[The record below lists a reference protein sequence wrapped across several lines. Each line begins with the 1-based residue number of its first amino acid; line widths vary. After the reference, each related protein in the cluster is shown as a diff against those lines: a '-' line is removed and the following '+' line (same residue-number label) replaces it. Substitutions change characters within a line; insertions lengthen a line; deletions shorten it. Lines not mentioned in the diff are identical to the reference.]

1 MTVSKLICTAM
12 ITCLISM
19 SSAQAFAI
27 DWSQATEDAAAAEQ
41 CLPAVATAPT
51 TSTTPN
57 VRDVAYD
64 KYYAATLEH
73 RVRVFDWQSKA
84 SKYIFWMVIVLVV
97 AGLTFSA
104 VQFYIGLRRGT
115 VDASHEIELSMQAVK
130 VKSQFLGVV
139 TLALSLA
146 FFYLYVANVYPIVQ
160 VSSPKTETSEK

>member
-1 MTVSKLICTAM
+1 MTITRLFRAAMVIC
-12 ITCLISM
+12 LVPM
-19 SSAQAFAI
+19 SSAHAFTI
-27 DWSQATEDAAAAEQ
+27 DWSKATEDAAAAEQ
-41 CLPAVATAPT
+41 RLPAVAVVPA

-57 VRDVAYD
+57 VRDAAYD

-84 SKYIFWMVIVLVV
+84 SKYIFWMVMVLVT

-115 VDASHEIELSMQAVK
+115 TDAPHEIELSMQAVK

-160 VSSPKTETSEK
+160 VSSPKTEASEK

>member
-1 MTVSKLICTAM
+1 MTVSKLFCTAAV
-12 ITCLISM
+12 TCLLSM
-19 SSAQAFAI
+19 PSAQALTI
-27 DWSQATEDAAAAEQ
+27 DWSQATDDASAAELS
-41 CLPAVATAPT
+41 LPAVATAPAT
-51 TSTTPN
+51 ITTPS
-57 VRDVAYD
+57 VRDAAYD

-84 SKYIFWMVIVLVV
+84 SRYIFWMVIILVM

-104 VQFYIGLRRGT
+104 VQFYIGLRRGVT
-115 VDASHEIELSMQAVK
+115 NASHEVELSMQAVK

-160 VSSPKTETSEK
+160 VNPSKHEASEK